1 MSFLTFFLTC
11 SQLFAKGRFIGLS
24 SVWRPLTCHS
34 YGEGALHIS
43 NKPAKDTKTK
53 ECVKPGSIKTLAN
66 KV

>member
-1 MSFLTFFLTC
+1 MSFSTFCLSC
-11 SQLFAKGRFIGLS
+11 SQLFAKGRFTGLS

-34 YGEGALHIS
+34 YWVGALHIS

-53 ECVKPGSIKTLAN
+53 ECVEPGSIKTLAN